1 MFWVYRC
8 TQHNLQISAA
18 GRAVAGLANGCTVAP
33 STTRVIHR
41 LWRSAAGLTP
51 PPITDDTGKP
61 AGQATWDYLPDAVR
75 TAVADVKNVLM
86 SGSFADAKIVKIENL
101 QVVIVNAEP
110 GAIVNVN
117 SGVEAVQ
124 KTARSCNRCH
134 SGTYSPR
141 RGCARNREKLLA
153 IFR

>member
-1 MFWVYRC
+1 MLWVYRY
-8 TQHNLQISAA
+8 TQHNSQISAA

-33 STTRVIHR
+33 SKTRVIHG

-51 PPITDDTGKP
+51 ITDHTGKP

-110 GAIVNVN
+110 GATVNVN

-124 KTARSCNRCH
+124 KT
-134 SGTYSPR
+134 GTI
-141 RGCARNREKLLA
+141 LQ
-153 IFR
+153 